1 MRFGIRKVAAYN
13 RASFQRRF
21 KLITPK
27 LMDIFQFTRELMETE
42 STSWNEGAAGRWLRD
57 YLAAAGFEVTTQA
70 VTDDR
75 VNVYARLG
83 EPVVTLSS
91 HMDTVPPFIGF
102 TEDEQ
107 NIYGRGA
114 CDAKGV
120 IAAQVF
126 AAQRLKDEGLTNI
139 GLLYVVGEEDGSDG
153 ANVANSIPNS
163 NKFLINGEPT
173 ESQQA
178 IATKGALRVVI
189 EAKGRTA
196 HSAYPE
202 LGESAIEKLLDILN
216 DIRQTDWPANA
227 ELGPTTYNIGTITGG
242 RRPNVVADFAATELM
257 FRTITQPDELYGM
270 IVEVVAGR
278 AEIKRGFSLPPI
290 HTHTVKGIDIP
301 TSVVRFGTD
310 IPCLTNW
317 GTPMLFGPGSIHDAH
332 TAHEYIRKQD
342 MLNAVD
348 TYAQMTRTL
357 LTEQS

>member
-1 MRFGIRKVAAYN
+1 
-13 RASFQRRF
+13 
-21 KLITPK
+21 
-27 LMDIFQFTRELMETE
+27 MDIFQFTRELMETE
-42 STSWNEGAAGRWLRD
+42 SISWNEGAAGRWLRD
-57 YLAAAGFEVTTQA
+57 YLSDAGFEVTTQT
-70 VTDDR
+70 VSDDR
-75 VNVYARLG
+75 VNVYARIG
-83 EPVVTLSS
+83 EPLVTLSS

-153 ANVANSIPNS
+153 AKVANSIPNS

-216 DIRQTDWPANA
+216 DIRRTDWPANA

-242 RRPNVVADFAATELM
+242 RRPNVVADFAASELM
-257 FRTITQPDELYGM
+257 FRTITEPDELYNM
-270 IVEVVAGR
+270 VAEVVAGR
-278 AEIKRGFSLPPI
+278 AGIKRGFSLPPI

-317 GTPMLFGPGSIHDAH
+317 GTPMLYGPGSIHDAH